1 MQNKGQDGANHNRLS
16 QSMRTGFF
24 FLHPPP

>member
-24 FLHPPP
+24 F